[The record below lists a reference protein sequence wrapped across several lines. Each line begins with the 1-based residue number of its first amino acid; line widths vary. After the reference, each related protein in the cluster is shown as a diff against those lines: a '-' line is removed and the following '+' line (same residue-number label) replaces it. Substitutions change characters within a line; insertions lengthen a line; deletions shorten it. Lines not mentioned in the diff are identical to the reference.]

1 MNRLSFSQK
10 LLFSFSLLLVLVVG
24 INAWFAERTLS
35 KTSNTY
41 LQETGSVLAH
51 AGVTNVE
58 DWLSTR
64 LSVLKAVAGQLSQ
77 VSDDAQ
83 ARRIFM
89 TAKDGG
95 GFKSV
100 YVGTTSGKMLMES
113 TQDEATLPVGY
124 DPRVRPWYK
133 QAEQTQQAGFTQ
145 PYVDAGTGQ
154 VLISVV
160 APVAT
165 GDYRGVAA
173 GDITLSALEG
183 MLKPLRIGQD
193 GYAIL
198 VDKDGTILY
207 APQKNLVGKPIKNL
221 LGTAAPLVE
230 QTHLYAIGGNE
241 WRVSFHPIEVAGTKW
256 YLGLL
261 TDQSVVE
268 KPLIAARWQAVLVT
282 LIGLAIALVI
292 LYFSLRS
299 LLQPVRMLLAALH
312 DLASGEADLTRRLTA
327 HTSDEFG
334 EMAEAF
340 NRFVE
345 RIHQSFGQVAGS
357 TSQLAAAAEELSGT
371 SDDVSRTV
379 DRQQAETEQ
388 AATALNEM
396 SATVNEVAKNAADAA
411 RSAKEAQENTSNSA
425 HLVEANAN
433 NMRQLAGEIENA
445 SQIIDELHRGTESI
459 DKVLEVIN
467 SISEQTNLLALNA
480 AIEAARAGEH
490 GRGFAVV
497 ADEVR
502 TLARRTQDS
511 TAEIQTMIESLQSG
525 AQNAVRAI
533 GQGRERAHE
542 SAERAG
548 QNSALLRA
556 TTEAVTRINDM
567 NAMIASA
574 AEEQSA
580 VAEEINRNVANI
592 NQAGDES
599 VQGVR
604 QVATASDELARLAAE
619 LQSLVG
625 GFKI

>member
-10 LLFSFSLLLVLVVG
+10 LLLSFALLLVLVVG
-24 INAWFAERTLS
+24 INSWLSESTLS
-35 KTSNTY
+35 KTSNVY
-41 LQETGSVLAH
+41 LQEMGDTLAY
-51 AGVTNVE
+51 AGTTDVE
-58 DWLSTR
+58 EWLQTR
-64 LSVLKAVAGQLSQ
+64 LDLLKAVAGQ
-77 VSDDAQ
+77 VTKVGDDAQ

-89 TAKDGG
+89 TAKEGG

-113 TQDEATLPVGY
+113 TQDEAKLPAGY
-124 DPRVRPWYK
+124 DPRTRSWYK

-145 PYVDAGTGQ
+145 PHVDASTGQ

-160 APVAT
+160 APVTT
-165 GDYRGVAA
+165 GDYRGVVAA
-173 GDITLSALEG
+173 DIPLSALDG
-183 MLKPLRIGQD
+183 MLKPLGIGQD

-198 VDKDGTILY
+198 VDKDGTILS
-207 APQKNLVGKPIKNL
+207 APQQDLFGKPIKTL
-221 LGTAAPLVE
+221 LGTAAPLVA
-230 QTHLYAIGGNE
+230 QTHFYGIDGKE
-241 WRVSFHPIEVAGTKW
+241 WRVSFHPVEVAGTKW

-261 TDQSVVE
+261 TEQSVVD
-268 KPLIAARWQAVLVT
+268 KPLITARWQVALVT
-282 LIGLAIALVI
+282 LIGLALALVI
-292 LYFSLRS
+292 LYLSLRT

-371 SDDVSRTV
+371 SEEVSRTV
-379 DRQQAETEQ
+379 DRQQSETEQ
-388 AATALNEM
+388 VATAMNEM

-411 RSAKEAQENTSNSA
+411 RSAKEAQENTSDSA
-425 HLVEANAN
+425 HLVEVNAN

-445 SQIIDELHRGTESI
+445 SQIIDELRRGTESI

-525 AQNAVRAI
+525 AQNAVHAI
-533 GQGRERAHE
+533 GQGRDRAHE
-542 SAERAG
+542 SAERASE
-548 QNSALLRA
+548 NSALLKA
-556 TTEAVTRINDM
+556 TTEAVSRINDM

-604 QVATASDELARLAAE
+604 QVATASDELARLAAQ